1 MNTLLKFEGTVYQAK
16 CIQWGEKDYELLV
29 NADRSRLDETEL
41 LAAYRHYLGEDAEL
55 RSPMWTR
62 SRFRHPVNLWSVKIN
77 GMEGSRHNETE
88 SIGLYS
94 GSYSRVGNP

>member
-1 MNTLLKFEGTVYQAK
+1 MRIMEPCEDTINIQTMTTMLMGYKRPEYLAK
-16 CIQWGEKDYELLV
+16 IGRIPVSYTHL
-29 NADRSRLDETEL
+29 
-41 LAAYRHYLGEDAEL
+41 
-55 RSPMWTR
+55 SPMWTR

-94 GSYSRVGNP
+94 GLYSRVGNP